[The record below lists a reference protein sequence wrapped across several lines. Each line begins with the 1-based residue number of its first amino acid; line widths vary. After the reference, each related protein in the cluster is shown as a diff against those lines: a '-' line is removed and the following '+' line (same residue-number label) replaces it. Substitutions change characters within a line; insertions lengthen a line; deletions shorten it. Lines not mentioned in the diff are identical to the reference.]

1 MASGE
6 VQERPMKHYTDHIK
20 ELDEKRQGLDFEIQD
35 LLAEIDTQASFEGMD
50 PTQKPEE
57 LK

>member
-35 LLAEIDTQASFEGMD
+35 LLAEIDT
-50 PTQKPEE
+50 
-57 LK
+57 